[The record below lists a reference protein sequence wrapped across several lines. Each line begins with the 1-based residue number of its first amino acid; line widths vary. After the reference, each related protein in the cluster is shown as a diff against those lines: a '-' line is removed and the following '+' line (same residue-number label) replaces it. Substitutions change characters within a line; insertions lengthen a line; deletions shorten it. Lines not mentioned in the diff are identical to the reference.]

1 MNFIS
6 VNEVLILA
14 GGVFAIEIITIAS
27 LFSMN
32 ELVFDSHRKILME
45 IFIKS
50 YDKSTQYFFSIIIE
64 IMIK

>member
-1 MNFIS
+1 MNFVS